1 MTFDCVVDI
10 DPKLKKEINPRIEW
24 FRDGQ
29 KLDQVLTVQLDNNET
44 LDTYR
49 YLLYP
54 NATLLI
60 KKPSE
65 EDLGKKRILQFFFP
79 FDTSLPYF
87 FPDLEKKF

>member
-65 EDLGKKRILQFFFP
+65 EDLGKKRILQFFF
-79 FDTSLPYF
+79 SIWYF
-87 FPDLEKKF
+87 LAIFFFLI

>member
-65 EDLGKKRILQFFFP
+65 EDLGKKRILQKIFSIWYFLAIFFF
-79 FDTSLPYF
+79 LI
-87 FPDLEKKF
+87 

>member
-24 FRDGQ
+24 FRNGQ

-60 KKPSE
+60 KRPSE
-65 EDLGKKRILQFFFP
+65 EDLGKKRILQFFP
-79 FDTSLPYF
+79 LDTSLPYF
-87 FPDLEKKF
+87 FFS